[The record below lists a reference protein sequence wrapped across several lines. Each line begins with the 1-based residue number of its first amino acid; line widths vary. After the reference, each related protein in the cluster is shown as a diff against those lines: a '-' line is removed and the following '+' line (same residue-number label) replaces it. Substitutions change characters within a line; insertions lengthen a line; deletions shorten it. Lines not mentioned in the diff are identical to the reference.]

1 MTDIEKLK
9 EEELENLTQEE
20 DEELFDLET
29 LILDGADAKVPVI
42 IDFPTAEGVKK
53 VGCMIKPLTAPEWN
67 NAIKLSR
74 KLRDSSAELEIV
86 KLGLFDKNG
95 EPFNYDLLV
104 KMPNGVVQTIFNMI
118 SDISGVKLGEEQLKI
133 LENILGF

>member
-9 EEELENLTQEE
+9 EEELETLSQE

-29 LILDGADAKVPVI
+29 LILDGADAKIPVI

-118 SDISGVKLGEEQLKI
+118 SDVSGVKLGEEQLKI

>member
-1 MTDIEKLK
+1 MTGIDKLK
-9 EEELENLTQEE
+9 EEELETLTQE

-29 LILDGADAKVPVI
+29 LILDGADAKIPVI

-86 KLGLFDKNG
+86 KLGLFDKKG

-118 SDISGVKLGEEQLKI
+118 SDVSGVKLGEEQLKI